1 MAWSCLFHIFRLRY
15 SYHLHIKAWHSSPR
29 LFYLFPELGHLG
41 TIVSKIIMK
50 KLLVCFLMLFAYT
63 AIICAQSLNDYKYVV
78 IQHQEDSKKD
88 IEQRMT
94 KEFPLLGFVLLT
106 EDEASQ
112 LDAQEKKLLLSAEYL
127 CRQSVQCLFKLKLK
141 NSNGDIVYEDEQVA
155 AAGFMS
161 YKNDRQSAIKKIFK
175 QLKKQNYRFT
185 PLENE

>member
-1 MAWSCLFHIFRLRY
+1 
-15 SYHLHIKAWHSSPR
+15 
-29 LFYLFPELGHLG
+29 
-41 TIVSKIIMK
+41 MK
-50 KLLVCFLMLFAYT
+50 NFVVCFLMLFTYAAT
-63 AIICAQSLNDYKYVV
+63 ICAQSLNDYKYVV

-94 KEFPLLGFVLLT
+94 KEFPLLGFILLN
-106 EDEASQ
+106 EEEVSR
-112 LDAQEKKLLLSAEYL
+112 LDAQEKKLLLTAEYL

-175 QLKKQNYRFT
+175 QLKKQNYQFT
-185 PLENE
+185 PIEKE

>member
-1 MAWSCLFHIFRLRY
+1 
-15 SYHLHIKAWHSSPR
+15 
-29 LFYLFPELGHLG
+29 
-41 TIVSKIIMK
+41 MK
-50 KLLVCFLMLFAYT
+50 NFVVCFLMLFTYAT
-63 AIICAQSLNDYKYVV
+63 TICAQSLNDYKYVV

-94 KEFPLLGFVLLT
+94 KEFPLLGFILLN
-106 EDEASQ
+106 EEEVSR
-112 LDAQEKKLLLSAEYL
+112 LDAQEKKLLLTAEYL

-175 QLKKQNYRFT
+175 QLKKQNYQFT
-185 PLENE
+185 PIEKE

>member
-1 MAWSCLFHIFRLRY
+1 
-15 SYHLHIKAWHSSPR
+15 
-29 LFYLFPELGHLG
+29 
-41 TIVSKIIMK
+41 
-50 KLLVCFLMLFAYT
+50 MLFTYAVST
-63 AIICAQSLNDYKYVV
+63 SAQALNNYKYVV

-112 LDAQEKKLLLSAEYL
+112 LDAQEKSLLLTAEYL
-127 CRQSVQCLFKLKLK
+127 CRQSAQCLFKLKLK
-141 NSNGDIVYEDEQVA
+141 NSNGDVVYEDEQVA

-175 QLKKQNYRFT
+175 QLKKQNYQFNPT
-185 PLENE
+185 EKE